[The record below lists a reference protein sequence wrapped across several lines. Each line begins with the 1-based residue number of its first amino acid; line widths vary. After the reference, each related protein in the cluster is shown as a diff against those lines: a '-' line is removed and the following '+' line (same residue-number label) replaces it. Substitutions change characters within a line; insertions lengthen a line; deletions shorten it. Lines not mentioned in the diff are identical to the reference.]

1 MSKPKL
7 LLADDS
13 ITIQKVV
20 SLTFADRGMDVVAFS
35 DGDAAIEHLD
45 AERPDI
51 VLADVHMPG
60 INGYQVCELI
70 RSNEATKNTPVVLLV
85 GSFEPFDRDE
95 AERVGASA
103 HLTKPFSSIADVVA
117 TVDNL
122 LAEAAKEYEADL
134 GPRPDTSDIDTLYEK
149 SFAETMELP
158 EQGSVEYEIDGYDD
172 EMIQTS
178 YAQPDLNPA
187 DEEPLYTTEG
197 ENDLTI
203 PTVEIED
210 VDTETLIAESLPET
224 ARDIEVVE
232 EPVEEFGPAAVEEPA
247 GEFQPE
253 AEHETEAAEPETEE
267 YESEQPAEESSFR
280 ASDPFESVAA
290 EPPPVEDHAADTL
303 TFALEDIDLLEL
315 PGAAPA
321 ARAVEYTVPGNGREV
336 VSLSPELI
344 EMIVEKVVERLAE
357 RNQADEARGMSGS

>member
-1 MSKPKL
+1 VSKPKI

-45 AERPDI
+45 EENPDI

-60 INGYQVCELI
+60 INGYHVCELI
-70 RSNEATKNTPVVLLV
+70 RSNETTKNTPVVLLV

-95 AERVGASA
+95 AERVGANA
-103 HLTKPFSSIADVVA
+103 HLTKPFTSIADVIS

-122 LAEAAKEYEADL
+122 LAESAREREAAL
-134 GPRPDTSDIDTLYEK
+134 GPRPDTTDIDSLYER

-158 EQGSVEYEIDGYDD
+158 EKGSVEYDIDGYDD

-178 YAQPDLNPA
+178 YAEPDLGPVV
-187 DEEPLYTTEG
+187 EESLYTTDG
-197 ENDLTI
+197 DNDLAV
-203 PTVEIED
+203 PTVELEEVEAD
-210 VDTETLIAESLPET
+210 SLYAESMPTPAEPAETVEGPTQEIEAEAEEPAPEP
-224 ARDIEVVE
+224 EEEE
-232 EPVEEFGPAAVEEPA
+232 EPV
-247 GEFQPE
+247 
-253 AEHETEAAEPETEE
+253 
-267 YESEQPAEESSFR
+267 R

-290 EPPPVEDHAADTL
+290 EPPPVQEETPAADAVKFSFEET
-303 TFALEDIDLLEL
+303 DLLEL
-315 PGAAPA
+315 PGTPAP
-321 ARAVEYTVPGNGREV
+321 RPVEYTIPNPESGREI

-344 EMIVEKVVERLAE
+344 DLIVQKVVDRLAE
-357 RNQADEARGMSGS
+357 KDRADEARSMSGS